1 MADHRSS
8 DAHFERYREE
18 YARQLD
24 EKYRNWRK
32 QSSRHGAHAPWRTT
46 APAGPEHKDSA
57 LEGLGRA
64 LSAPVFGA
72 TDEPAVE
79 NQPNR
84 EDIPVSGRIA

>member
-1 MADHRSS
+1 MADLPPS

-24 EKYRNWRK
+24 EKYRSMR
-32 QSSRHGAHAPWRTT
+32 QPARHGAHAPWRE
-46 APAGPEHKDSA
+46 APAGAEHVDNA

-72 TDEPAVE
+72 TDEPAVD
-79 NQPNR
+79 NQPGR
-84 EDIPVSGRIA
+84 ADIPVSGRIA

>member
-1 MADHRSS
+1 MADLRSS

-24 EKYRNWRK
+24 EKYRAMRT
-32 QSSRHGAHAPWRTT
+32 QGARHGAHAPWRNVPDGT
-46 APAGPEHKDSA
+46 EHKDSA

-72 TDEPAVE
+72 TEEPVVN

>member
-1 MADHRSS
+1 MADLRAT

-18 YARQLD
+18 YARKLD
-24 EKYRNWRK
+24 EKYRSMR
-32 QSSRHGAHAPWRTT
+32 QQGRHHGAHAPWRQ
-46 APAGPEHKDSA
+46 APDASQHKDSA

-72 TDEPAVE
+72 TDEPAVD
-79 NQPNR
+79 NQPAR